1 MNAGTGVPLIV
12 CPAGIFLPQER
23 EIARLTDALN
33 RATTLAEKALQAV
46 ELRAAADRLLNCDRR
61 LADNV
66 NCRLCE
72 GFSSLRARTMD
83 LILHTARRVA

>member
-1 MNAGTGVPLIV
+1 MSTGTGVPPIV

-23 EIARLTDALN
+23 EITRPTGALN

-72 GFSSLRARTMD
+72 GFSSLRASTTD
-83 LILHTARRVA
+83 LVVHTARRVS